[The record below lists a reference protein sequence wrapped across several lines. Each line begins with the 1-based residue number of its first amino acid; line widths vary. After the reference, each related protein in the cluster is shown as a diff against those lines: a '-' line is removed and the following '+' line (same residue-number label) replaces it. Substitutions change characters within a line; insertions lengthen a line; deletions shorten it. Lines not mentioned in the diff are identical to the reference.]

1 MRALILIFFSL
12 VASSHLFAQNFLLSG
27 EVKTKDSQVFYA
39 PRTDN
44 WRVQLKWMLP
54 EGDIAKPGDVVVVFD
69 SGTIENAIEQAKA
82 QLLTAKDELFRV
94 ESESTQ
100 KLIEAE
106 HEVAKTTLLLEK
118 AKIDAGIGKAFIS
131 TFDYEKNQLAFEKA
145 IVAKV
150 KAEEKLSQVIVANEV
165 AIKKQK
171 LSIAKTENEL
181 RYQTN
186 KLTKMRIEATKEGA
200 IIYGKHPWNGEKVF
214 VGMTAQPSWKI
225 AEIPSGNELFIEAW
239 LHEVDFQKVVANQSA
254 ILRFD
259 AYPDQKLSTT
269 LLDVATQPEERT
281 QWGDDVYYRLMFSLS
296 TDLNFKIMPGM
307 SVQIEIQEQ
316 ANAS

>member
-94 ESESTQ
+94 ESESAQ

>member
-1 MRALILIFFSL
+1 MRALILIFSL
-12 VASSHLFAQNFLLSG
+12 VASSHLYAQNFLLSG

-94 ESESTQ
+94 ESESAQ

-118 AKIDAGIGKAFIS
+118 AKIDAGIGNAFIS

-239 LHEVDFQKVVANQSA
+239 LHEVDFQKVIANQLA
-254 ILRFD
+254 TLRFD
-259 AYPDQKLSTT
+259 AYPDQKLTTT

>member
-1 MRALILIFFSL
+1 MRALILIFSL

-39 PRTDN
+39 PRTDK

-94 ESESTQ
+94 ESESAQ

-131 TFDYEKNQLAFEKA
+131 TFDYEKNQLAFERA

-296 TDLNFKIMPGM
+296 TDLTFKIMPGM

>member
-1 MRALILIFFSL
+1 MRALILIFSL

-39 PRTDN
+39 PRTDK

-94 ESESTQ
+94 ESESAQ

-296 TDLNFKIMPGM
+296 TDLTFKIMPGM

>member
-1 MRALILIFFSL
+1 MRALILIFSL

-239 LHEVDFQKVVANQSA
+239 LHEVDFQKVVANQLA

-316 ANAS
+316 VNAS